1 MHFTTVTVNPCID
14 RTIQIDT
21 ILPGHSHRIQ
31 KTLCNFSG
39 KGINVSLA
47 LNQLGSQVKSV
58 CLGHADGEAASF
70 FSEKDMD
77 VDLIAVS
84 GKVRVNIKLFES
96 VTGRM
101 TEFNEKGEPMQRST
115 VENVLCAVKRIM
127 PTTSFLIL
135 GGSVPPGFP
144 DDFYCTLGKIAHEH
158 RVPFLLDAT
167 GSLLLNGMGAAPLL
181 IKPNEEEYYAT
192 FGVRPSATHEFCA
205 SYHRILQEHNILYGA
220 VSLGEKG
227 ALLLTPKT
235 AWYSEPI
242 HINVKGVQGAGD
254 SMVSGFAYALD
265 KKCTQGDQLLKMAV
279 SCAHASLEL
288 PGTQMCTMDGVER
301 RLPLTPV
308 RQLCVF

>member
-1 MHFTTVTVNPCID
+1 MVPFKL
-14 RTIQIDT
+14 
-21 ILPGHSHRIQ
+21 ILSCLGTATASKKHCAI
-31 KTLCNFSG
+31 FSG

-77 VDLIAVS
+77 VDLIAVP

-167 GSLLLNGMGAAPLL
+167 GSFIAQRNGRG
-181 IKPNEEEYYAT
+181 
-192 FGVRPSATHEFCA
+192 SSTHQTKRRRVLCHLWCPDLVPHMNFSQAITEFCRNTTFSTA
-205 SYHRILQEHNILYGA
+205 Q
-220 VSLGEKG
+220 SLSRRKRCLAAHTENCVVFRSRY
-227 ALLLTPKT
+227 T
-235 AWYSEPI
+235 
-242 HINVKGVQGAGD
+242 
-254 SMVSGFAYALD
+254 SM
-265 KKCTQGDQLLKMAV
+265 
-279 SCAHASLEL
+279 
-288 PGTQMCTMDGVER
+288 
-301 RLPLTPV
+301 
-308 RQLCVF
+308 